1 MRFILFAISLFILSS
16 CWPSR
21 VGFKDVNFPEEW
33 KSFNVKTLENKSSNT
48 PLSYSAALSE
58 AIKDGIQNNTSLNLS
73 PIADSAQL
81 EIEGSINSYTITPV
95 AILEG
100 DQAYQNRLTVS
111 VTLKIFIKVP
121 EEEEMIVRSSRFI
134 DYDSNTD
141 LGVVESTLL
150 EDVNAQI
157 VQDVIN
163 QLFSNW

>member
-1 MRFILFAISLFILSS
+1 VRFILFAISLFILSS

-100 DQAYQNRLTVS
+100 DQASQNRLTVS

>member
-1 MRFILFAISLFILSS
+1 MRFIPFVIAIFILSS
-16 CWPSR
+16 CWPTR

-33 KSFNVKTLENKSSNT
+33 IAFHVITLDNKSPNT

-73 PIADSAQL
+73 PTADKAQL
-81 EIEGSINSYTITPV
+81 EIEGSIDSYTITPV

-100 DQAYQNRLTVS
+100 DQASQNRLTVS
-111 VTLKIFIKVP
+111 VTLKIFIKEP
-121 EEEEMIVRSSRFI
+121 EEDEMIVRSSRFI

-141 LGVVESTLL
+141 LGIVESTLL
-150 EDVNAQI
+150 DDVNTQI